1 MRISKSDK
9 TSITASIDS
18 DIAKYKKSLEA
29 KAAKSG
35 VYENFGSAEIKKLQ
49 DKYSE
54 LPDDTTDYATAEHNR
69 RAISS
74 FEDWCM
80 NYVGASTSTDKALQH
95 IKAAIDILGKS
106 GNKDSVTKD
115 SIANLATVMFDIK
128 ASTVTA
134 ASKCKYSMKECID
147 AIQDQYGKNKKEAE
161 EYYKSADAK
170 TLEALVDGFK
180 GNAKKTFYDD

>member
-9 TSITASIDS
+9 TSVIASIDS
-18 DIAKYKKSLEA
+18 DIARYKKLLEA

-35 VYENFGSAEIKKLQ
+35 IYENFGSAEIQKLR

-54 LPDDTTDYATAEHNR
+54 LSDDTTDYTTAEHNR

-80 NYVGASTSTDKALQH
+80 NYVGASNSTDKALKH

-106 GNKDSVTKD
+106 GNRDAVTKD

-128 ASTVTA
+128 G
-134 ASKCKYSMKECID
+134 SK
-147 AIQDQYGKNKKEAE
+147 
-161 EYYKSADAK
+161 KS
-170 TLEALVDGFK
+170 
-180 GNAKKTFYDD
+180 